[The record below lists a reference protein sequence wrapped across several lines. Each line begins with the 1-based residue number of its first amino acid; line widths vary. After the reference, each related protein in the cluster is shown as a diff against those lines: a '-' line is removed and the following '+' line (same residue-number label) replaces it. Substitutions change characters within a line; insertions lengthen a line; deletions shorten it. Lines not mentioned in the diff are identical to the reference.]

1 MDMDTVVSWILD
13 KAPVIGILIVVAV
26 LTWIVSRYFR
36 KLEESQKKIE
46 KLPCDDHRTSI
57 DHLSR
62 MEEKVDLINDQVT
75 EISKWIMSIDGNMI
89 NALAR
94 KCSPRRMTKIGNDL
108 FEISGA
114 QKVMS
119 NNSEFFIK
127 ELEAINPQTPYDVE
141 NDAAKVLFGNI
152 SHPMF
157 NEIKAYLYESPDSIE
172 MTDENGQ
179 MRTIRLSLISIIQL
193 MTLNLRDRYL
203 ARHPEIQ

>member
-1 MDMDTVVSWILD
+1 MDTVVSWILD

-141 NDAAKVLFGNI
+141 NDAAKV
-152 SHPMF
+152 
-157 NEIKAYLYESPDSIE
+157 
-172 MTDENGQ
+172 
-179 MRTIRLSLISIIQL
+179 
-193 MTLNLRDRYL
+193 
-203 ARHPEIQ
+203 

>member
-1 MDMDTVVSWILD
+1 MDTVVSWILD

-108 FEISGA
+108 FDPNFSSRSWR
-114 QKVMS
+114 Q
-119 NNSEFFIK
+119 
-127 ELEAINPQTPYDVE
+127 
-141 NDAAKVLFGNI
+141 
-152 SHPMF
+152 
-157 NEIKAYLYESPDSIE
+157 
-172 MTDENGQ
+172 
-179 MRTIRLSLISIIQL
+179 
-193 MTLNLRDRYL
+193 
-203 ARHPEIQ
+203 